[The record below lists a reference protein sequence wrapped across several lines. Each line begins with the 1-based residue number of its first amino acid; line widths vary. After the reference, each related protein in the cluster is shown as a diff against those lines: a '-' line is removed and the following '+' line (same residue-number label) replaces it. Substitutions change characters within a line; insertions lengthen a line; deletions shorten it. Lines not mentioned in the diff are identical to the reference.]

1 MCKRMK
7 LERSVTV
14 YTKTNSKWIKFL
26 CVRPDT
32 IRFLE
37 KNIGKT
43 FTDINHSNVFLGQFS
58 KAIEMKAKINK

>member
-32 IRFLE
+32 IKFLE
-37 KNIGKT
+37 ENIDRT
-43 FTDINHSNVFLGQFS
+43 LLDLNSSNIFLDLS
-58 KAIEMKAKINK
+58 PKAI